1 MKGSQMKVPVVF
13 FIELTDTPALLYEIL
28 EVARKLTHGAVQPSR
43 PIAHLSTAA
52 SSAYVLSGMDID
64 ANRTKRRPMPEVHP
78 QIVLQQA
85 DERAVRQL
93 LNNWIYSANALL
105 EVCDPPDTFFDP
117 SPAGLPPAPPNNSE
131 PPVNRDSVI
140 ATLMQRYVLTRREA
154 EVLHWLS
161 FGKTNR
167 DIADILGVSPRTIN
181 KHLEHIFGK
190 LNVETRT
197 AAAAL
202 ALKHAGK

>member
-1 MKGSQMKVPVVF
+1 MKVPVVF
-13 FIELTDTPALLYEIL
+13 FIELTETQALLHEIL
-28 EVARKLTHGAVQPSR
+28 EVARKRTHSAAQPSL
-43 PIAHLSTAA
+43 PIAQLRTA
-52 SSAYVLSGMDID
+52 SSSGHVLSGMNTDVS
-64 ANRTKRRPMPEVHP
+64 RTKRQPMPEAPP

-85 DERAVRQL
+85 DEHAVRQL

-105 EVCDPPDTFFDP
+105 EACDPPDTLFGP
-117 SPAGLPPAPPNNSE
+117 SPAGLPPAHPNSRE
-131 PPVNRDSVI
+131 SPVNRDSVI
-140 ATLMQRYVLTRREA
+140 ATLMQRYALTRREA

-202 ALKHAGK
+202 ALKTG